1 MKDKTIAAALSRA
14 VGTPID
20 DRSRRAVS
28 GGSVS
33 QCWRYETARG
43 PLFVKTGT
51 AGSAAALECEAA
63 GLTHSRAPK
72 LSACRRS

>member
-43 PLFVKTGT
+43 PLFVKTGS
-51 AGSAAALECEAA
+51 AGLAAALECEAA
-63 GLTHSRAPK
+63 GLNALARTK